1 MRKLISRGANFGASF
16 VLGAPCSDLTGSFR
30 WEFSAYWI
38 LKLYRVYRKPVLERV
53 IKEVV
58 SKGYA
63 FQMEIVMRAKSYG
76 YKIEEVSKVI
86 IIC

>member
-1 MRKLISRGANFGASF
+1 MLR
-16 VLGAPCSDLTGSFR
+16 
-30 WEFSAYWI
+30 
-38 LKLYRVYRKPVLERV
+38 RVYRKPVLERV

-76 YKIEEVSKVI
+76 YKIEEVSKLVKQNFKEMLGPY
-86 IIC
+86 CVCR